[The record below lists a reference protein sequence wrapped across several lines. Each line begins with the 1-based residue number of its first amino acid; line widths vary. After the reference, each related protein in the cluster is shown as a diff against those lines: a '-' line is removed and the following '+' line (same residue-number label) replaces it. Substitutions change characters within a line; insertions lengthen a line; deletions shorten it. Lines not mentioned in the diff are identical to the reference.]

1 MERPAD
7 RCSVLP
13 SVLAFS
19 CSFGP
24 REIPL
29 VSVHGGLPSPM
40 NILAIISVLVTTAAL
55 FGWLSSRILRIPLTI
70 GTMLLTV
77 LTTISVATLGRF
89 APAVQAWTEHLARSI
104 DFQSL
109 IMHGM
114 LPLLLFAGAFLLD
127 LDHLWRERLPVAV
140 LSVVG
145 TVLSFLAVAAL
156 MKLFSG
162 TGASWVE
169 CLIFGALISPTDPI
183 AVLELLRRIGIP
195 KSIEAQL
202 AGESLFNDGI
212 GAVLF
217 LTMIEIAQGH
227 APTPWHVVGT
237 LLLKAGGAVALA
249 IAGARIV
256 SRLMCMVNAYQ
267 IDILLTLAL
276 ALGGYALADSWGL
289 SAPLEAVVAGIALRH
304 YNRKQPKGRIA
315 DDLVDQFW
323 TMLDEVQNLLL
334 FVLLGL
340 EAMVVTLNAT
350 TIRAGLVAIFSV
362 NTVRLAVVALCLGIV
377 HLWQKQRLRSIAT
390 LTWGGLRGGLSIA
403 LALSIPAT
411 LGGARIWMFGTTY
424 LIVVFSILV
433 QGGSLQWVLTRT
445 RRATDRPVVVEPHP

>member
-1 MERPAD
+1 
-7 RCSVLP
+7 
-13 SVLAFS
+13 
-19 CSFGP
+19 
-24 REIPL
+24 
-29 VSVHGGLPSPM
+29 M
-40 NILAIISVLVTTAAL
+40 NALAIISVLVTTAAL
-55 FGWLSSRILRIPLTI
+55 FGWLSSRVLRIPLTI

-77 LTTISVATLGRF
+77 LTTMSVATLGQF
-89 APAVQAWTEHLARSI
+89 APSVQAWTERLAHSI

-109 IMHGM
+109 IMRGM

-127 LDHLWRERLPVAV
+127 LDHLHRERLPVAV
-140 LSVVG
+140 LSVLG

-156 MKLFSG
+156 MFLVSG

-169 CLIFGALISPTDPI
+169 CLVFGALISPTDPI

-195 KSIEAQL
+195 KSVEAQL

-217 LTMIEIAQGH
+217 LTMIEIAQGQ
-227 APTPWHVVGT
+227 APTPWHVAGI

-249 IAGARIV
+249 IVGARII
-256 SRLMCMVNAYQ
+256 SRLMCMINAYQ
-267 IDILLTLAL
+267 IEILLTLAL
-276 ALGGYALADSWGL
+276 ALGGYALADSWRL

-315 DDLVDQFW
+315 DARVDQFW

-350 TIRAGLVAIFSV
+350 TIRAGLAAIVSV
-362 NTVRLAVVALCLGIV
+362 NVVRLAVVALCLGIV
-377 HLWQKQRLRSIAT
+377 HLWRKQSLHSITT

-403 LALSIPAT
+403 LALSVPAT
-411 LGGARIWMFGTTY
+411 LGGTRTGAWVFGATY
-424 LIVVFSILV
+424 MIVVFSILV
-433 QGGSLQWVLTRT
+433 QGGSLQWILTRGR
-445 RRATDRPVVVEPHP
+445 RRAAAKTITTAAKP